1 MTLIYKI
8 KNYITSFVVINKF
21 PLHVKFQILT
31 TKDIHLI
38 FFFLLILVERNYE
51 RGRRRKNTIKYTIA
65 HVLLKLTIN
74 AIERIQ

>member
-21 PLHVKFQILT
+21 PLHVRFQILT
-31 TKDIHLI
+31 TKDIHLT

-51 RGRRRKNTIKYTIA
+51 RGRSRKNTIKYTIA